1 MQKVI
6 LWYQAENGTE
16 FDVQYNHNHINQT
29 TQFFEG
35 KGKNTESK
43 QAQKCTVVALGT
55 DSKVNCFSFY
65 FLAFSKMFIVS
76 IIALIMEKSNK
87 NCWWIIWLILLIDSV
102 LPIINPYYGWWQQ
115 KSKHLK
121 WTPIGIARHS
131 KPCFSTSPLPSSKFF
146 LVLAPKTMIHKSL
159 QNQSWSGCLPASVL
173 PIAFPNV
180 PFLPHTIPPCS
191 WLSKSSAQT
200 LISSGVTL
208 GS

>member
-146 LVLAPKTMIHKSL
+146 LVWPQRQWYTNLCRTNPGLAASLLLSYPLLFPTCLFSLTPSLHAADYQKAQPKPSYL
-159 QNQSWSGCLPASVL
+159 LEWP
-173 PIAFPNV
+173 
-180 PFLPHTIPPCS
+180 
-191 WLSKSSAQT
+191 
-200 LISSGVTL
+200 
-208 GS
+208 